1 MNEPMNPLDQLPAV
15 ALPEAIS
22 AWPATA
28 AWWLLIAMSLLIL
41 IALISYCVYRY
52 KAKALKRA
60 ALTEAQHLYQQYLLD
75 QDSHRYLTQHNQLL
89 RRFCLQQFPDT
100 ACAALSGDA
109 WLQQLDILANKT
121 LYQSECGRQLLD
133 IYQPQ
138 LSEDIDIA
146 GLNTL
151 LNNWFKALK
160 IYGKR
165 GESIPS

>member
-60 ALTEAQHLYQQYLLD
+60 ALTEGQQLYQHYLLD

-89 RRFCLQQFPDT
+89 RRFCLQQFPDLP
-100 ACAALSGDA
+100 CAALSGDA
-109 WLQQLDILANKT
+109 WLQQLDAIANKP
-121 LYQSECGRQLLD
+121 LYQSTCGRQLLN
-133 IYQPQ
+133 IYQPTS
-138 LSEDIDIA
+138 SENIDID
-146 GLNTL
+146 GLNKL
-151 LNNWFKALK
+151 LNEWFKQLT
-160 IYGKR
+160 ISGKR
-165 GESIPS
+165 EAAVKS